1 MFADDLILIIKGDK
15 QHLNQKLNSIYE
27 IIIQFG
33 LKPNKEKTVISKD
46 LKKIKYLGIY
56 LDKISHIVYNLKK
69 AKETFNN
76 CKQLFNN
83 NSLNN
88 SFKIRLFKSF
98 ILSQLTYGLEIFN
111 YKIKTLN
118 YLNSW
123 MNTAIT
129 EICKINRNTPILI
142 YKTEFK
148 IENMEVIENIDHFLW
163 VCPSYEN
170 NRLQFLN
177 KLNEKNLYELILNH
191 NSLLLFSLVNNR
203 EIYDFTLKFLKGNLS
218 IRATRVLSTERKKM
232 RSNLRKKRIEL
243 PKIQQFKQKYINKN
257 ALGEGEHCIKSLDT
271 IENIPNI
278 AISLGKGGETT
289 VSDYSSSRILVKTKK
304 KSENAC
310 LLVHPTNSLFLLGT
324 NSGNLE
330 FYNYN
335 IDKSVKE
342 PTVCEPNS
350 TIPISKPSPIM
361 RMSLHPD
368 KKTLLT
374 SSKNNMFQLSDLETQ
389 KKISNHTLNNYDQI
403 TSSCIHPDGILFL
416 FGTHKG
422 KIHLWDVRS
431 EQISLTLSNNK
442 ETQVDQIVSSYF
454 GIHLGSVTSDSLVNI
469 WDLREQRVLK
479 TFGNVENNKSK
490 TSIDFDQTGSHLCI
504 GNLDQIQIIETKNW
518 DVIKELNCIDKSSS
532 IQDISWGN
540 NDGIIIGTSNGVIE
554 YFSLS

>member
-1 MFADDLILIIKGDK
+1 MFCSLSGEPAKDPVITKSGYIFERRLIEKYIESKGSCPVTQESLEKEDLVSIKVPKVSNPIDPKLTSIPQFVEILQTEWDS
-15 QHLNQKLNSIYE
+15 LVVE
-27 IIIQFG
+27 CF
-33 LKPNKEKTVISKD
+33 E
-46 LKKIKYLGIY
+46 LKK
-56 LDKISHIVYNLKK
+56 
-69 AKETFNN
+69 
-76 CKQLFNN
+76 
-83 NSLNN
+83 SLQ
-88 SFKIRLFKSF
+88 KSREE
-98 ILSQLTYGLEIFN
+98 LA
-111 YKIKTLN
+111 KTL
-118 YLNSW
+118 YEYDAACRVIARL
-123 MNTAIT
+123 IT
-129 EICKINRNTPILI
+129 ERDEAREALSKYQLPEKPLQMQNKKKSTQQEIQKS
-142 YKTEFK
+142 
-148 IENMEVIENIDHFLW
+148 IEKQMEIELQKNEQSKQIPKERIENI
-163 VCPSYEN
+163 V
-170 NRLQFLN
+170 
-177 KLNEKNLYELILNH
+177 
-191 NSLLLFSLVNNR
+191 
-203 EIYDFTLKFLKGNLS
+203 TLSK
-218 IRATRVLSTERKKM
+218 RLSTERKKM

-278 AISLGKGGETT
+278 AISLGKGGGTT

-324 NSGNLE
+324 NQGELE

-335 IDKSVKE
+335 IDKLVKE
-342 PTVCEPNS
+342 STVCEPNS

-431 EQISLTLSNNK
+431 EQIALTLSNNK
-442 ETQVDQIVSSYF
+442 ETQVDQIVSSNF

-540 NDGIIIGTSNGVIE
+540 KDGIIIGTSNGVIE